1 MQAAAPGFN
10 NAPAWSPAGSRVRRV
25 GVLRSVH
32 RQGGM
37 HVGLTLNHFSI
48 RTLDMDATR
57 DFYERV
63 LQLTVGPRPPF
74 PFPGLW
80 MYRGDHGD
88 YQNAVVHIIGMDPN
102 DPVGLRKYLGDRD
115 VSALRGSGAV
125 DHVAFFATGL
135 PAMLAHLRELGV
147 PARERTVPDLG
158 LHQVFLDD
166 PNGVVIELNYPA
178 AEKTAAGA

>member
-1 MQAAAPGFN
+1 
-10 NAPAWSPAGSRVRRV
+10 
-25 GVLRSVH
+25 
-32 RQGGM
+32 M

-135 PAMLAHLRELGV
+135 ADMRAHLQSQGIEV
-147 PARERTVPDLG
+147 RERTVPALG
-158 LHQVFLDD
+158 LHQLFLDD
-166 PNGVVIELNYPA
+166 PNGVVVELNYPA
-178 AEKTAAGA
+178 SEHPTPAA